1 MEVPVCAYVKTGG
14 GRCGSPA
21 VKDHPYRYYHLRL
34 RHHIPIAE
42 LFCDIGPIT
51 TPGQMPTIAS
61 WDFPLLDD
69 RAAIQIGFMQVV
81 YGVAHGHLNPK
92 QARLV
97 LGALNGASVNL
108 KLMERAVAQLRKQ
121 ERTEV
126 KKPPA
131 SVKESAKPNAKRQSR

>member
-1 MEVPVCAYVKTGG
+1 
-14 GRCGSPA
+14 
-21 VKDHPYRYYHLRL
+21 
-34 RHHIPIAE
+34 
-42 LFCDIGPIT
+42 
-51 TPGQMPTIAS
+51 
-61 WDFPLLDD
+61 
-69 RAAIQIGFMQVV
+69 MQVV